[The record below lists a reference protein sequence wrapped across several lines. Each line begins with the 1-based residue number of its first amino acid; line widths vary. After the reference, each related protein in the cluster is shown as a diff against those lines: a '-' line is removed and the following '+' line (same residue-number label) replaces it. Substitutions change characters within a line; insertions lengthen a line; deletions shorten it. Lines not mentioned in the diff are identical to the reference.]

1 VFFLSSVIGLCG
13 GLGLALA
20 LAFFDKRL
28 RSISEVKNVIGL
40 QPLGLVPHV
49 ADKRL
54 LRLRGKIPSEQSGSE
69 MAEAYRTLR
78 TTLFFRAGS
87 SGAKTLLITSPTMG
101 DGKTMTASNLAIAV
115 AQSGTRTL
123 LLDADLRRPNVHR
136 VFELDNRVGLTNVV
150 AGDATI
156 AQAVQRTDVPDL
168 DLITSGPIPTN
179 PAEVLNSQFFRDV
192 LRDLSKDYDLIIID
206 SPPIMPVT
214 DARILG
220 AICDVTLLVL
230 RAMRSDVSVARHAKE
245 SLLEVGANLAG
256 AVVNGVP
263 LKGGFYGS
271 PAYYGQYYGY
281 GRPTVEPPSRPA
293 PANASRTR
301 TTPTPA
307 AASRRPSRAPALE

>member
-1 VFFLSSVIGLCG
+1 
-13 GLGLALA
+13 
-20 LAFFDKRL
+20 
-28 RSISEVKNVIGL
+28 
-40 QPLGLVPHV
+40 
-49 ADKRL
+49 
-54 LRLRGKIPSEQSGSE
+54 

-192 LRDLSKDYDLIIID
+192 LSDLSKDYDLIIID